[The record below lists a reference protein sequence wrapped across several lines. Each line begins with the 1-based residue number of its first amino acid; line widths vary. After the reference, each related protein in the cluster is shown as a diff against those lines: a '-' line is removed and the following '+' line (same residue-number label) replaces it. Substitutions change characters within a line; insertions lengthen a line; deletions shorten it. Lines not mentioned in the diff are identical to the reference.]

1 MSVCLCLCVWYLVL
15 CMYWYTQ
22 YRRLFNWFSYIL
34 FLYNGFIGI
43 IGGILRI
50 LITTGISLLLLF
62 RLDAVTL
69 PRGFDFF
76 DIGMLKYYKTNVVL
90 TFSTETEVLS
100 C

>member
-1 MSVCLCLCVWYLVL
+1 MCLSVCVCVCGIWFCV
-15 CMYWYTQ
+15 CVGMQ